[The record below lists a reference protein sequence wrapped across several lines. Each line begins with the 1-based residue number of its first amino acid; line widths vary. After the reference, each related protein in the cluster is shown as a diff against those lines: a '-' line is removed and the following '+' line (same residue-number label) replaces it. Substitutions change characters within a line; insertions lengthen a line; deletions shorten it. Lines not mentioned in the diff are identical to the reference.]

1 MKYDLVFEGGGAK
14 GMVFVGAMQEFEARG
29 HTHARLLGTSAGAIT
44 AALLSTGYSSQEMLS
59 ALQEKKDGQS
69 VFTAFM
75 GTPGPFTAKDLQDND
90 FLNLLKSIDIP
101 LVPDKLEDKL
111 DDRLV
116 DWFAKQPRSRHLFS
130 FVQRGGWYSADA
142 FLAWLQAKMD
152 SGMYQG
158 KPRAFSQM
166 TLEEHFAATR
176 KELTVVAA
184 DTTGES
190 MLVLNHRTAPQCPL
204 VWAVRMSMS
213 IPFLWQEVVWQ
224 SGWGLYYGQDIS
236 GHAVV
241 DGGLLSCFP
250 LELFISNLKDVT
262 DVMGPKGE
270 DPVLGLLI
278 DETLKVPGTEQPAA
292 QRMGLDLE
300 EFHTVQRISNLINTA
315 TSAHDKMV
323 IDAYEKIVVHLPAQG
338 YGTTE
343 FNMSDL
349 RRQLLVTA
357 GRQAM
362 TAYLAEHTKKL
373 LATSKAE
380 DKRNAQAADRVAGRI
395 LDRSI
400 RKTQVGLNV

>member
-14 GMVFVGAMQEFEARG
+14 GMVFAGALQEFEARG

-44 AALLSTGYSSQEMLS
+44 ATLLSVGYSSQEMLS

-69 VFTAFM
+69 VFAAFM
-75 GTPGPFTAKDLQDND
+75 GTPAPFTAEDLQDND
-90 FLNLLKSIDIP
+90 FLNLLKSIHVP
-101 LVPDKLEDKL
+101 LLPTALDYKL
-111 DDRLV
+111 DDHLV

-142 FLAWLQAKMD
+142 FLTWLQSKMD

-158 KPRAFSQM
+158 KPRQFSQM

-184 DTTGES
+184 DTTGGN

-213 IPFLWQEVVWQ
+213 IPLLWQEVVWQ
-224 SGWGLYYGQDIS
+224 SGWGLYYGQDITS
-236 GHAVV
+236 HAIV

-250 LELFISNLKDVT
+250 LELYISNLKDVT

-278 DETLKVPGTEQPAA
+278 DETLPVPGAERPDA
-292 QRMGLDLE
+292 QKKNIDLE
-300 EFHTVQRISNLINTA
+300 EFHTLQRISNLINTA

-343 FNMSDL
+343 FNMSEL
-349 RRQLLVTA
+349 RQQLLVSA
-357 GRQAM
+357 GREAM
-362 TAYLAEHTKKL
+362 TTYFDQHAQELPATNNAEV
-373 LATSKAE
+373 E
-380 DKRNAQAADRVAGRI
+380 RNAQAVDHVAGRI
-395 LDRSI
+395 LDRSV
-400 RKTQVGLNV
+400 RMKRVAE

>member
-14 GMVFVGAMQEFEARG
+14 GMVFVGALQEFEARG

-44 AALLSTGYSSQEMLS
+44 AALLSAGYSSQEMLS

-69 VFTAFM
+69 VFAAFM
-75 GTPGPFTAKDLQDND
+75 GTPAPFTAKDLQDND
-90 FLNLLKSIDIP
+90 FLNLLKSIKIP
-101 LVPDKLEDKL
+101 LLPTALDYKL
-111 DDRLV
+111 DDHLV

-142 FLAWLQAKMD
+142 FLTWLQSKMD

-158 KPRAFSQM
+158 KPRQFSSM

-184 DTTGES
+184 DTTGAS

-213 IPFLWQEVVWQ
+213 IPLLWQEVVWQ
-224 SGWGLYYGQDIS
+224 SGWGPYYGQDIT
-236 GHAVV
+236 GHAIV

-250 LELFISNLKDVT
+250 LELYISNLKDVT

-278 DETLKVPGTEQPAA
+278 DETLPVPGTEQPDAHKT
-292 QRMGLDLE
+292 GFDLE
-300 EFHTVQRISNLINTA
+300 EFHTFQRISNLINTA

-343 FNMSDL
+343 FNMSGL
-349 RRQLLVTA
+349 RQQLLVSA
-357 GRQAM
+357 GREAM
-362 TAYLAEHTKKL
+362 TAYLDQHAQEPPT
-373 LATSKAE
+373 TNKAE
-380 DKRNAQAADRVAGRI
+380 IKRNAQAADRVAGRI
-395 LDRSI
+395 LDRSV
-400 RKTQVGLNV
+400 RKKLVAV

>member
-1 MKYDLVFEGGGAK
+1 
-14 GMVFVGAMQEFEARG
+14 
-29 HTHARLLGTSAGAIT
+29 
-44 AALLSTGYSSQEMLS
+44 MLS

-69 VFTAFM
+69 VFTNFM
-75 GTPGPFTAKDLQDND
+75 GTPAPFTAKDLQDND
-90 FLNLLKSIDIP
+90 FLNLLKSINIP
-101 LVPDKLEDKL
+101 LLPAALEDGL
-111 DDRLV
+111 DDHLV

-142 FLAWLQAKMD
+142 FIVWLQAKMD
-152 SGMYQG
+152 SGTYQG
-158 KPRAFSQM
+158 KPRQFSQM

-213 IPFLWQEVVWQ
+213 IPLLWQEVVWQ
-224 SGWGLYYGQDIS
+224 SGWGPYYGQDIS
-236 GHAVV
+236 GHTIV

-250 LELFISNLKDVT
+250 LELYLSNLKDVT
-262 DVMGPKGE
+262 DVMGPKVD

-278 DETLKVPGTEQPAA
+278 DETLPVPGTDQPTAKKA
-292 QRMGLDLE
+292 SIDLE
-300 EFHTVQRISNLINTA
+300 EFHTVRRISSLIDTA
-315 TSAHDKMV
+315 ISAHDKMV
-323 IDAYEKIVVHLPAQG
+323 IDAYEKIVVHLPAKG

-349 RRQLLVTA
+349 RQQLLVSA

-362 TAYLAEHTKKL
+362 AAYLSQHAPEGPTP
-373 LATSKAE
+373 SQDE
-380 DKRNAQAADRVAGRI
+380 VKRNATAVDRVAGRI
-395 LDRSI
+395 LDRSV
-400 RKTQVGLNV
+400 RKMQVALNV